1 MRAASII
8 VADEPY
14 LLEPEEATTLA
25 WLLRTLEIPDAPD
38 LETAAMTAAV
48 IIEDATASAQAGT
61 RTLTVDEE
69 RAIFTV
75 LEEAAQ
81 DVGLPPRLSRL
92 HRALQ
97 QTSLGS
103 RRCPA
108 RSRCLPP
115 PQQRAYTDAGART
128 CRPRRA
134 SRRAEQVSVRPFRDG
149 VVGPGSRR
157 RPGRTAIDGGS
168 ASRAGRT
175 TRVRIDSP
183 PR

>member
-1 MRAASII
+1 VRAVSII

-38 LETAAMTAAV
+38 IEMAAMTAAV

-61 RTLTVDEE
+61 RTLTVEEE

-97 QTSLGS
+97 LKH
-103 RRCPA
+103 R
-108 RSRCLPP
+108 
-115 PQQRAYTDAGART
+115 
-128 CRPRRA
+128 
-134 SRRAEQVSVRPFRDG
+134 
-149 VVGPGSRR
+149 
-157 RPGRTAIDGGS
+157 
-168 ASRAGRT
+168 
-175 TRVRIDSP
+175 
-183 PR
+183 